1 MSKIIKFDNRLNVIG
16 SKVRKYRES
25 KNWSLTKLSNEIM
38 LSTGIDIRK
47 SSLQYIETGKRAIK
61 EYEFYAICK
70 VFNISMEEMLKE
82 FIEEIQQ

>member
-1 MSKIIKFDNRLNVIG
+1 MSRIIKFDNRLNVIG

-47 SSLQYIETGKRAIK
+47 SSLQYIETGKRAVK
-61 EYEFYAICK
+61 EYEFYALCK

-82 FIEEIQQ
+82 FIKEIQ

>member
-82 FIEEIQQ
+82 FIEEIQ